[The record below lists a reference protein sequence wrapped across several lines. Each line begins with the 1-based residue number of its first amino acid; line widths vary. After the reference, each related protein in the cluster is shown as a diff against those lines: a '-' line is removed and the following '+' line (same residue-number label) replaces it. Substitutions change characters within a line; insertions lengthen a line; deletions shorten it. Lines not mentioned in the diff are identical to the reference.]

1 MIYLQTPGTST
12 GLRSVLGRL
21 GDAENAPGPTEFG
34 MRLHVMAETKDERHS
49 WLNQAVIVASS
60 GRVVDMMDYDAFQVL

>member
-1 MIYLQTPGTST
+1 
-12 GLRSVLGRL
+12 
-21 GDAENAPGPTEFG
+21 